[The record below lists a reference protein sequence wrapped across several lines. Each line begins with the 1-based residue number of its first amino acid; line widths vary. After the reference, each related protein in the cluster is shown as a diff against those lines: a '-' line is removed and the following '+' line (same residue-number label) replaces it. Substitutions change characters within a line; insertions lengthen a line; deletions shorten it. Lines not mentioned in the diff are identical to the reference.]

1 MRDVGRASD
10 ALFDA
15 AIFDMDGLL
24 LDSERPIR
32 AAWLRAAAVRG
43 IALSADD
50 YQSVIGTSEAESRR
64 RLGAL
69 LGGDHV
75 YAMLRADAAH
85 ALRDATF
92 PPKPGALRRLDVL
105 RENGV
110 ATAVASSTVRRE
122 VERRLDVAGLG
133 RYVESVTGGDEVAA
147 GRGKPHPDLY
157 WLAAERI
164 RTRPSRCIVF
174 EDSEP
179 GALAALAAGMQV
191 VVVPD
196 LKAPPAAV
204 CRAALH
210 VLDSLES
217 GLGHCATW
225 FGCSGK

>member
-1 MRDVGRASD
+1 MHDGGRVSS
-10 ALFDA
+10 ALFRA
-15 AIFDMDGLL
+15 AIFDLDGLL

-32 AAWLRAAAVRG
+32 TAWLTAAAARG
-43 IALSADD
+43 IALTVDD
-50 YQSVIGTSEAESRR
+50 YQSVIGLSDGESRR
-64 RLGAL
+64 RLGKL
-69 LGGDHV
+69 LGGDDV
-75 YAMLRADAAH
+75 YAALRADAAH
-85 ALRDATF
+85 ALRDAAF
-92 PPKPGALRRLDVL
+92 PPKPGALRLLETL
-105 RENGV
+105 RGNGI

-164 RTRPSRCIVF
+164 RIKPSRCIVF

-196 LKAPPAAV
+196 LKAPDEAV

-210 VLDSLES
+210 VFDSLES

-225 FGCSGK
+225 FGCSGD

>member
-1 MRDVGRASD
+1 MRDGGRASD
-10 ALFDA
+10 AMFDA

-32 AAWLRAAAVRG
+32 TAWLAAAAARG
-43 IALSADD
+43 IPLSVDD
-50 YQSVIGTSEAESRR
+50 YQSVIGTSAAESRR
-64 RLGAL
+64 RLSAL
-69 LGGDHV
+69 LGGDDV
-75 YAMLRADAAH
+75 YETLRADAAD
-85 ALRDATF
+85 ALRYAAF
-92 PPKPGALRRLDVL
+92 PPKRGALQLLESL
-105 RENGV
+105 RGSGV
-110 ATAVASSTVRRE
+110 TTAVASSTVRRE

-164 RTRPSRCIVF
+164 RIKPSRCIVF

-196 LKAPPAAV
+196 LKAPQEAV

-217 GLGHCATW
+217 GLGHCAIW
-225 FGCSGK
+225 FGCAGN